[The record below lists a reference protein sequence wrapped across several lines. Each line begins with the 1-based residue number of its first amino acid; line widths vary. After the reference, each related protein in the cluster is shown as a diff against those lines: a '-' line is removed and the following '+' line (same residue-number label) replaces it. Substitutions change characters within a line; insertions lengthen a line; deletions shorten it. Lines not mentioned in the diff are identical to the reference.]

1 MIAFAGAMRLKAM
14 QANGSANINTNH
26 SFSVRPRWDLAE
38 LQAP

>member
-14 QANGSANINTNH
+14 QTLVENNH
-26 SFSVRPRWDLAE
+26 SFSVKPRWDLSE